1 MKMEINIICTGEAV
15 GAKVEAIASKPRT
28 LWLLLELGLLLRR
41 RTGFNDH

>member
-15 GAKVEAIASKPRT
+15 GAKVERLRVSRGR
-28 LWLLLELGLLLRR
+28 WLLMELGLLLRR